1 MSNKVEFKDWKA
13 RAKTEKEARKQKELT
28 IKEDFYNGK
37 VNVDEYLEVICKK
50 KLEVEELATRKIGLL
65 IDLCCDLIPNPIY
78 NRIIDDKWLTGG
90 SVSNCYISSGSINI
104 PRWIIEDYNLFKDRV
119 SLSNLLSN
127 SYLPVGSKS
136 KRALIY
142 DVTIEN
148 NSKLIREGFVLHEP
162 ITDPGT
168 YKVIGFN
175 VEPPMD
181 SPSLLDGSF
190 TLEGYVTPTLK
201 EYESFIKKHIK
212 QNCYT
217 AALIVTIYFLLA
229 SRDKNYKVND
239 LHIIG
244 DLLID
249 MGAISSALRLYA
261 IDERTFND
269 PNKLSLLAHNA
280 IKAGYLEYST
290 KLIKK
295 LIDQEPYHPSITI
308 IQVEIKR
315 LEQRHIL
322 SSKLSIDFSK
332 VEELSG
338 IEFENLLLDKFV
350 SLGFKVEPTPKT
362 GDYGADLIVENN
374 DGSRIIFQCKRFK
387 SKVNLKAVQ
396 EVVGAMGHY
405 AGDYGV
411 VITNNTFL
419 NSAVKLAESHDIELW
434 DGDKLISFLAG
445 DLSFSEILS

>member
-1 MSNKVEFKDWKA
+1 MSNNVGFKDWKA
-13 RAKTEKEARKQKELT
+13 RAKTEKETRKQEELNIRRQEELSKKEH
-28 IKEDFYNGK
+28 FYNGK
-37 VNVDEYLEVICKK
+37 VDVDKYLQKISKK
-50 KLEVEELATRKIGLL
+50 KLGEDELAIRKIGLL
-65 IDLCCDLIPNPIY
+65 IDLCCDLIPDPIY
-78 NRIIDDKWLTGG
+78 LKIIEDELLIGG
-90 SVSNCYISSGSINI
+90 SVSNCYISSGSIKI
-104 PRWIIEDYNLFKDRV
+104 PRWV
-119 SLSNLLSN
+119 
-127 SYLPVGSKS
+127 
-136 KRALIY
+136 
-142 DVTIEN
+142 IEN
-148 NSKLIREGFVLHEP
+148 YKLFRV
-162 ITDPGT
+162 
-168 YKVIGFN
+168 
-175 VEPPMD
+175 PMD
-181 SPSLLDGSF
+181 STILSD
-190 TLEGYVTPTLK
+190 GYVTPTLK
-201 EYESFIKKHIK
+201 EYEGFIKKHIK

-217 AALIVTIYFLLA
+217 AALIETIYFLLA

-249 MGAISSALRLYA
+249 MGAISGALRLYA

-387 SKVNLKAVQ
+387 SRVNLKAVQ